1 MQIFVKTLTGK
12 TITLEVEQSDTIDN
26 IKAKIQDKEGIPPDQ
41 QRLIFAG
48 KQLED
53 GRTLGDYNI
62 QKESTLHLVLRLRGG
77 ARMTADRIR
86 RMRAAGVQLPGARA
100 TRSPATNRSNSNS
113 NSNSSSS
120 SFTRQV
126 RARVSSPPSN
136 TRQIRYNFN
145 RFGNSMAINNNNNLP
160 RMGSPV
166 VANNPT
172 PAKKLREKA
181 DRKRM
186 KASLSMKR
194 RLIASG
200 QIPGG
205 RHWDGRRWRN
215 LNKTNVKGFYLSDF
229 TNAGAV
235 KHIKKHKR
243 VYLNVDVRNAKVQH
257 VYDRDGIIRLLVDG
271 GYVAKSP
278 LTRRNFTLENVMPY

>member
-77 ARMTADRIR
+77 ARMTAERIR

-100 TRSPATNRSNSNS
+100 TRSPATNRSNS

-181 DRKRM
+181 DRKKM
-186 KASLSMKR
+186 KASLSLKR

-243 VYLNVDVRNAKVQH
+243 VYINVDVRNAKVQH
-257 VYDRDGIIRLLVDG
+257 VYDRDGIIRLLVNG
-271 GYVAKSP
+271 GYMAKSP
-278 LTRRNFTLENVMPY
+278 LTRRNFTLDNVMPY